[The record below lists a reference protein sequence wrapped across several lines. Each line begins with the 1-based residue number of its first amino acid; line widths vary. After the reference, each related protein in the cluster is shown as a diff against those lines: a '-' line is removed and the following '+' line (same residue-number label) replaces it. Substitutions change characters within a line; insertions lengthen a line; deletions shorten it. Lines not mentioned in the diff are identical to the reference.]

1 MAVQATS
8 WQPASDDSVKKL
20 MAKDATLGKER
31 ISGNERRAREHISGS
46 EGSLLRVSVDIT
58 NLARLEI
65 LWYYTNIILLG
76 YY

>member
-1 MAVQATS
+1 
-8 WQPASDDSVKKL
+8 

-46 EGSLLRVSVDIT
+46 EGVA
-58 NLARLEI
+58 LARLS
-65 LWYYTNIILLG
+65 G